1 MARKA
6 KNVALD
12 RAQEKAKKQKRLA
25 IILCSVLALV
35 LVYEVPKTMKLM
47 SATATAPVV
56 ETSASTPP
64 APNPIAP
71 TSAPSSGPFASPP
84 PAAAQSSALAQSIV
98 ASVQVQP
105 DPGQLT
111 EFARFAS
118 KDPFL
123 QSVQKSGAAAASA
136 GSSSK
141 SSTAQPKTTTTG
153 APKAPPAPSP
163 TSAVISINGE
173 LTSVIVGTDFPL
185 AGVVFQQAGN
195 APLFHLVSLTQK
207 SAKVAIAGGSYA
219 NGTPALTLTVGTP
232 VTLQNTADGTRYTL
246 LLEPQGTQVP
256 TSTTPTG
263 TTPTATTPA
272 TTTPSVVPSSGSGG

>member
-12 RAQEKAKKQKRLA
+12 RVQEKAKKQKRLA

-47 SATATAPVV
+47 NSTAKAPVV
-56 ETSASTPP
+56 ETSAATPP
-64 APNPIAP
+64 APNPAAP
-71 TSAPSSGPFASPP
+71 TSSLPSGPSAGLPP
-84 PAAAQSSALAQSIV
+84 SAQSTAPTQSLV

-111 EFARFAS
+111 EFANFAS

-123 QSVQKSGAAAASA
+123 DSVQKSGVAAAPTGPA
-136 GSSSK
+136 SK
-141 SSTAQPKTTTTG
+141 SSTGQSKTKPTAPKT
-153 APKAPPAPSP
+153 PPAPPP
-163 TSAVISINGE
+163 TTAVISINGE
-173 LTSVIVGTDFPL
+173 LTSVTVGTDFPL

-195 APLFHLVSLTQK
+195 SALFHLVSLTQK

-219 NGTPALTLTVGTP
+219 NGAPALSLIVGTP
-232 VTLQNTADGTRYTL
+232 LTLQNTASGTRYTL

-256 TSTTPTG
+256 VSTTPTG
-263 TTPTATTPA
+263 TTPTGTTP
-272 TTTPSVVPSSGSGG
+272 TVTPPAPTSVVPSSGG

>member
-12 RAQEKAKKQKRLA
+12 RAQEKAKKQKKLA

-47 SATATAPVV
+47 NSGAKAPVV
-56 ETSASTPP
+56 EASASTPP
-64 APNPIAP
+64 APNPTVT
-71 TSAPSSGPFASPP
+71 TSTPSGPPGAS
-84 PAAAQSSALAQSIV
+84 PAAAAAAAPAQSIV

-123 QSVQKSGAAAASA
+123 QSVQKSGAATAAA
-136 GSSSK
+136 GSPSSK
-141 SSTAQPKTTTTG
+141 TAVPPKTKTA
-153 APKAPPAPSP
+153 APKTPPAPPP

-173 LTSVIVGTDFPL
+173 LVSVTVDTDFPISGT
-185 AGVVFQQAGN
+185 AFSQAG
-195 APLFHLVSLTQK
+195 APIFHLVSLTQK

-219 NGTPALTLTVGTP
+219 DGAPAITLTVGTP

-256 TSTTPTG
+256 TTTTTTTTG
-263 TTPTATTPA
+263 TTPAPA
-272 TTTPSVVPSSGSGG
+272 SVVPSSGG

>member
-12 RAQEKAKKQKRLA
+12 RAQEKAKKQKKLA

-47 SATATAPVV
+47 SSGAKAPVV
-56 ETSASTPP
+56 EASASTPP
-64 APNPIAP
+64 APNPTVTTSTPPSGASRSLPPTSSP
-71 TSAPSSGPFASPP
+71 TSAAT
-84 PAAAQSSALAQSIV
+84 QSIV

-123 QSVQKSGAAAASA
+123 QSVQKSGAAAATA
-136 GSSSK
+136 GSPSSK
-141 SSTAQPKTTTTG
+141 TAAPPKTKTV
-153 APKAPPAPSP
+153 APKTPPAPPP

-173 LTSVIVGTDFPL
+173 LVSVTVDTDFPTS
-185 AGVVFQQAGN
+185 GTVFSQAG

-219 NGTPALTLTVGTP
+219 DGAPAMTLTVGTP

-256 TSTTPTG
+256 ASTTPTG
-263 TTPTATTPA
+263 TTPAA
-272 TTTPSVVPSSGSGG
+272 TTPSVVPSSGG

>member
-1 MARKA
+1 MARKL

-25 IILCSVLALV
+25 IILCSILALV

-47 SATATAPVV
+47 NTTAKAPVV
-56 ETSASTPP
+56 ETSATAPP
-64 APNPIAP
+64 APNPAAP
-71 TSAPSSGPFASPP
+71 ASASAGPSTSLPP
-84 PAAAQSSALAQSIV
+84 VAAQSTAPTQSLV

-105 DPGQLT
+105 APGQLT
-111 EFARFAS
+111 EFANFAS

-123 QSVQKSGAAAASA
+123 DSVQKAGAAAAPTGPA
-136 GSSSK
+136 SK
-141 SSTAQPKTTTTG
+141 SSTSQPKTKTTV
-153 APKAPPAPSP
+153 PKMPPVPPP
-163 TSAVISINGE
+163 TTAVISINGE
-173 LTSVIVGTDFPL
+173 LTSVPVGTDFPL

-195 APLFHLVSLTQK
+195 SALFHLVSLTQR

-219 NGTPALTLTVGTP
+219 NGAPALTLTVGTP
-232 VTLQNTADGTRYTL
+232 LTLQNTASGTRYTL

-263 TTPTATTPA
+263 TTPTATPPA
-272 TTTPSVVPSSGSGG
+272 PASVVPSSGG

>member
-12 RAQEKAKKQKRLA
+12 RAQEKAKKQKKLA

-47 SATATAPVV
+47 SSGAKAPVV
-56 ETSASTPP
+56 EAGASTPA
-64 APNPIAP
+64 APNPTV
-71 TSAPSSGPFASPP
+71 TSST
-84 PAAAQSSALAQSIV
+84 PAAGPSGSLPPTAAASTPAQSIV

-111 EFARFAS
+111 EFAHFAS

-123 QSVQKSGAAAASA
+123 QSVQKSGAAAATGPST
-136 GSSSK
+136 SK
-141 SSTAQPKTTTTG
+141 SATPPKTKVA
-153 APKAPPAPSP
+153 APKTPPAPPP
-163 TSAVISINGE
+163 TTAVISINGE
-173 LTSVIVGTDFPL
+173 LVSVTVDSDFPT
-185 AGVVFQQAGN
+185 AGTVFSQTG

-219 NGTPALTLTVGTP
+219 DGAPAITLTVGKP

-246 LLEPQGTQVP
+246 LLEPQGTLVP

-263 TTPTATTPA
+263 TTPAAT
-272 TTTPSVVPSSGSGG
+272 SVVPSSGG

>member
-12 RAQEKAKKQKRLA
+12 RAQVKAKKQKKLA

-47 SATATAPVV
+47 SSAPAAPVV
-56 ETSASTPP
+56 ETSAATPP
-64 APNPIAP
+64 APNPAAP
-71 TSAPSSGPFASPP
+71 ASAGQSTSLPP
-84 PAAAQSSALAQSIV
+84 VAAQSAAPAQSLV
-98 ASVQVQP
+98 ASVPVQP

-111 EFARFAS
+111 EFAQFAS

-123 QSVQKSGAAAASA
+123 DSVQKTGVAAAPTGSSPKTSA
-136 GSSSK
+136 GQPTTK
-141 SSTAQPKTTTTG
+141 TTVPKT
-153 APKAPPAPSP
+153 PPAPPP
-163 TSAVISINGE
+163 TTAVISINGE
-173 LTSVIVGTDFPL
+173 LTSVTVGTDFPL

-195 APLFHLVSLTQK
+195 SALFHLVSLTQK

-219 NGTPALTLTVGTP
+219 NGAPALTLTVGTP
-232 VTLQNTADGTRYTL
+232 LTLQNTASGTRYTL

-256 TSTTPTG
+256 ASTTPTG
-263 TTPTATTPA
+263 TTPAVTPTAPA
-272 TTTPSVVPSSGSGG
+272 SVVPSSSG

>member
-35 LVYEVPKTMKLM
+35 LVYEVPKTLKLM
-47 SATATAPVV
+47 SPAAKAPVV
-56 ETSASTPP
+56 EASAATPP
-64 APNPIAP
+64 APNPTVTTATP
-71 TSAPSSGPFASPP
+71 AAGSAALPPTAAQTSAP
-84 PAAAQSSALAQSIV
+84 AQSIV

-123 QSVQKSGAAAASA
+123 QSVQKSGAAAATAS
-136 GSSSK
+136 GSPSSK
-141 SSTAQPKTTTTG
+141 SAAPPKTKTV
-153 APKAPPAPSP
+153 APPKTPPAPPP
-163 TSAVISINGE
+163 TTAIISINGQ
-173 LTSVIVGTDFPL
+173 LVSVTVGTDFGTAL
-185 AGVVFQQAGN
+185 GQAG

-219 NGTPALTLTVGTP
+219 DGAPALTLTVGTP

-246 LLEPQGTQVP
+246 LLEPQGTQLPASTTP
-256 TSTTPTG
+256 TSTTP
-263 TTPTATTPA
+263 ATT
-272 TTTPSVVPSSGSGG
+272 SVVPSSGG

>member
-12 RAQEKAKKQKRLA
+12 RAQMKAKKQKKLA

-47 SATATAPVV
+47 SSTPAAPVV

-64 APNPIAP
+64 APNPAAP
-71 TSAPSSGPFASPP
+71 ASASAGPSASLPP
-84 PAAAQSSALAQSIV
+84 VAAQSTAPAQSLI

-111 EFARFAS
+111 EFAQFAS

-123 QSVQKSGAAAASA
+123 DSVQKTGAAAAAPS

-141 SSTAQPKTTTTG
+141 TSTGQPKTKTTV
-153 APKAPPAPSP
+153 PKTPPAPPP

-173 LTSVIVGTDFPL
+173 LTSVTVGTDFPL
-185 AGVVFQQAGN
+185 AGAVFQQAGN
-195 APLFHLVSLTQK
+195 SALFHLVSLTQK

-219 NGTPALTLTVGTP
+219 NGAPALSLTVGTP
-232 VTLQNTADGTRYTL
+232 LTLQNTASGTRYTL
-246 LLEPQGTQVP
+246 LLEPQGTLVP
-256 TSTTPTG
+256 ASTAPTG
-263 TTPTATTPA
+263 TTPTVTPTA
-272 TTTPSVVPSSGSGG
+272 PASVVPSSGG

>member
-1 MARKA
+1 MARKI

-47 SATATAPVV
+47 NTTAKAPVV
-56 ETSASTPP
+56 ETSAATPP
-64 APNPIAP
+64 APNPAAP
-71 TSAPSSGPFASPP
+71 TSASAGPSASGPPV
-84 PAAAQSSALAQSIV
+84 AAQSTAPAQSLV

-123 QSVQKSGAAAASA
+123 DSVQKAGAAAAPT
-136 GSSSK
+136 GPSSK
-141 SSTAQPKTTTTG
+141 TSTGPKTKPTV
-153 APKAPPAPSP
+153 PKTPPAPPP
-163 TSAVISINGE
+163 TTAVISINGE
-173 LTSVIVGTDFPL
+173 LTSVPVGSDFPL

-195 APLFHLVSLTQK
+195 SALFHLVSLTQK

-219 NGTPALTLTVGTP
+219 NGAPALTLTVGIP
-232 VTLQNTADGTRYTL
+232 LTLQNTASGTRYTL

-256 TSTTPTG
+256 ASTTPTG
-263 TTPTATTPA
+263 TTPAVTPPA
-272 TTTPSVVPSSGSGG
+272 TTSAPTSVVPSSGG

>member
-12 RAQEKAKKQKRLA
+12 RAQEKAKKQKKLA

-35 LVYEVPKTMKLM
+35 LVYEVPKTLKLM
-47 SATATAPVV
+47 SPAAKAPVV
-56 ETSASTPP
+56 EASASTPA
-64 APNPIAP
+64 APNPTAT
-71 TSAPSSGPFASPP
+71 TSTPASSPSSSPP
-84 PAAAQSSALAQSIV
+84 PATASSAPTQSLV

-118 KDPFL
+118 KDPFV
-123 QSVQKSGAAAASA
+123 QSVQKAA
-136 GSSSK
+136 GSAAPATASSPK
-141 SSTAQPKTTTTG
+141 SSATPKTKATAT
-153 APKAPPAPSP
+153 APKTPPAPPP

-173 LTSVIVGTDFPL
+173 LVSVAVGTDFPTS
-185 AGVVFQQAGN
+185 GTVFTQAG
-195 APLFHLVSLTQK
+195 AAIFHLVSLTQK

-219 NGTPALTLTVGTP
+219 DGAPALTLTVGTP
-232 VTLQNTADGTRYTL
+232 VTLQNTANGTRYTL

-256 TSTTPTG
+256 TSTMATG
-263 TTPTATTPA
+263 TTPTSTTPTA
-272 TTTPSVVPSSGSGG
+272 TTPSVVPSSGR

>member
-12 RAQEKAKKQKRLA
+12 RAQEKAKKQKKLA

-47 SATATAPVV
+47 NSGAKAPVV
-56 ETSASTPP
+56 EASASTPA
-64 APNPIAP
+64 APNPTVT
-71 TSAPSSGPFASPP
+71 TSTPSSGLPGSLP
-84 PAAAQSSALAQSIV
+84 PAGAPTPAPTQSLV

-111 EFARFAS
+111 EFAHFAS

-123 QSVQKSGAAAASA
+123 QSVQKSGAAAAAS
-136 GSSSK
+136 GSPSSK
-141 SSTAQPKTTTTG
+141 PAAPPKTKAV
-153 APKAPPAPSP
+153 APKTPPAPPP
-163 TSAVISINGE
+163 TTAVISINGE
-173 LTSVIVGTDFPL
+173 LVSVTVDTDFPTS
-185 AGVVFQQAGN
+185 GTVFSQAG

-207 SAKVAIAGGSYA
+207 TAKVAIAGGSYA
-219 NGTPALTLTVGTP
+219 DGAAAITLTVGTP
-232 VTLQNTADGTRYTL
+232 LTLQNTADGTRYTL

-256 TSTTPTG
+256 TSTTPTS
-263 TTPTATTPA
+263 TTPA
-272 TTTPSVVPSSGSGG
+272 PASVVPSSGG

>member
-12 RAQEKAKKQKRLA
+12 RAQEKAKKQKKLA

-47 SATATAPVV
+47 NSGAKAPVV
-56 ETSASTPP
+56 EASASTPA
-64 APNPIAP
+64 APNPTVTTSTPGAGPSGSLPP
-71 TSAPSSGPFASPP
+71 TGATASTP
-84 PAAAQSSALAQSIV
+84 AQSIV

-111 EFARFAS
+111 EFAHFAS

-123 QSVQKSGAAAASA
+123 QSVQKSGTAAAAA
-136 GSSSK
+136 GPPSSK
-141 SSTAQPKTTTTG
+141 SATPPKTKVA
-153 APKAPPAPSP
+153 APKTPPAPPP
-163 TSAVISINGE
+163 TTAVISINDE
-173 LTSVIVGTDFPL
+173 LVSVTVDTDFPTSGM
-185 AGVVFQQAGN
+185 AFTQAG

-207 SAKVAIAGGSYA
+207 SAKIAIAGGSYA
-219 NGTPALTLTVGTP
+219 DGAPTITLELGKP

-246 LLEPQGTQVP
+246 LLEPQGTVVP

-263 TTPTATTPA
+263 TTPAVA
-272 TTTPSVVPSSGSGG
+272 SVVPSSGG

>member
-1 MARKA
+1 MARKT

-12 RAQEKAKKQKRLA
+12 RAQEKAKKQKKLA

-35 LVYEVPKTMKLM
+35 LVYEVPKTLKLM
-47 SATATAPVV
+47 SPTATAPVV
-56 ETSASTPP
+56 ETSAATPP
-64 APNPIAP
+64 APNPAAP
-71 TSAPSSGPFASPP
+71 TSATSGGPSLPP
-84 PAAAQSSALAQSIV
+84 VAAQSTAPAQSLV

-111 EFARFAS
+111 EFANFAS

-123 QSVQKSGAAAASA
+123 DSVQKTGVAAAPT
-136 GSSSK
+136 GPSSK
-141 SSTAQPKTTTTG
+141 TSTTQPKTKTTV
-153 APKAPPAPSP
+153 PKTPPAPPP
-163 TSAVISINGE
+163 TTAVISINGE
-173 LTSVIVGTDFPL
+173 LTSVTVGTDFPL

-195 APLFHLVSLTQK
+195 SALFHLVSLTQK

-219 NGTPALTLTVGTP
+219 NGSPALTLTVGTP
-232 VTLQNTADGTRYTL
+232 LTLQNTASGTRYTL

-263 TTPTATTPA
+263 TTPTVTPPA
-272 TTTPSVVPSSGSGG
+272 PTSVVPSSGG

>member
-12 RAQEKAKKQKRLA
+12 RAQEKAKKQKKLA

-47 SATATAPVV
+47 SSGAKAPVV
-56 ETSASTPP
+56 EASASTPA
-64 APNPIAP
+64 APNPTVTSSTPVAGPSGSLPP
-71 TSAPSSGPFASPP
+71 TAATSSTP
-84 PAAAQSSALAQSIV
+84 AQSIV

-111 EFARFAS
+111 EFEHFAS

-123 QSVQKSGAAAASA
+123 QSVQKSGAAAATGPST
-136 GSSSK
+136 SK
-141 SSTAQPKTTTTG
+141 SATPPKTKVA
-153 APKAPPAPSP
+153 APKTPPAPPP
-163 TSAVISINGE
+163 TTAVISINGE
-173 LTSVIVGTDFPL
+173 LVNVTVDSDFPT
-185 AGVVFQQAGN
+185 AGTVFSQAG

-219 NGTPALTLTVGTP
+219 DGAPAITLTVGKP

-246 LLEPQGTQVP
+246 LLEQQGTVVP

-263 TTPTATTPA
+263 TTPAAT
-272 TTTPSVVPSSGSGG
+272 SVVPSSGG

>member
-1 MARKA
+1 MARKT

-25 IILCSVLALV
+25 IILCSILALV

-47 SATATAPVV
+47 SSTAKAPVV
-56 ETSASTPP
+56 ETSAATPP
-64 APNPIAP
+64 APNP
-71 TSAPSSGPFASPP
+71 SAPASASSGPSTSLPP
-84 PAAAQSSALAQSIV
+84 VAAQPTAPAQSLV

-111 EFARFAS
+111 EFANFAS

-123 QSVQKSGAAAASA
+123 DSVQKTSVAAAPTGPST
-136 GSSSK
+136 K
-141 SSTAQPKTTTTG
+141 SSTSQPKTKTSV
-153 APKAPPAPSP
+153 PKTPPAPPP
-163 TSAVISINGE
+163 TTAVISINGE
-173 LTSVIVGTDFPL
+173 LTSVPVGTDFPL

-195 APLFHLVSLTQK
+195 SALFHLVSLTQK

-219 NGTPALTLTVGTP
+219 NGAPALTLTVGTP
-232 VTLQNTADGTRYTL
+232 LTLQNTASGTRYTL
-246 LLEPQGTQVP
+246 LLEPPGTQVP

-263 TTPTATTPA
+263 TTPSVTPPA
-272 TTTPSVVPSSGSGG
+272 PTSVVPSSGG